1 MAEEHLKKSS
11 MSLVIRGMQVKTQ
24 PLEST
29 SHQLKWL
36 RSKTQ
41 ITADAGKGVEKGMLF
56 HFWWDC
62 KLVQPLWKS
71 VCWFLRKLAIK
82 LPQDPEVP
90 LLGLYAEDAL
100 TFNKETC
107 STIFIA
113 VLFIIARRWKEPRRP

>member
-56 HFWWDC
+56 HFW
-62 KLVQPLWKS
+62 
-71 VCWFLRKLAIK
+71 
-82 LPQDPEVP
+82 
-90 LLGLYAEDAL
+90 
-100 TFNKETC
+100 
-107 STIFIA
+107 
-113 VLFIIARRWKEPRRP
+113 